1 MMRGVPDSSLDI
13 SLQNSARL
21 GGVALQSPHIFP
33 ETPHSSTHMGS
44 ERRFDLPDVP
54 PLEFFG
60 VGHRKFATLKSHFPK
75 LKLVGRGNEVKALGS
90 KDDLDQFSAKWDLI
104 VWHLERYG

>member
-1 MMRGVPDSSLDI
+1 
-13 SLQNSARL
+13 
-21 GGVALQSPHIFP
+21 
-33 ETPHSSTHMGS
+33 MGS
-44 ERRFDLPDVP
+44 ERRFALPDVP

-90 KDDLDQFSAKWDLI
+90 KDDLDQFAAKWDLI
-104 VWHLERYG
+104 VWHLEIGRAHV